1 MTDPMKPQS
10 SIPRT
15 SVSAYFSLGSE
26 ENGVCTK
33 LLLLLQTRNFPED
46 HSAQIIPF
54 PGRVSC

>member
-1 MTDPMKPQS
+1 MKPQI

-54 PGRVSC
+54 PGRFSC